1 MAQVNAKL
9 IGRVSS
15 QKLLIWGAA
24 VLAIGGVTLIG
35 AVVAGGG
42 LVGML
47 PSFFV
52 LITSVGLIA
61 PNATA
66 LALGTVRSAG
76 SASALLGVLQIIIGV
91 VAVPLIGLSGSKT
104 AVPMALAIAVFGVTT
119 LATVVMISR
128 SGKIDAKVQ

>member
-1 MAQVNAKL
+1 
-9 IGRVSS
+9 
-15 QKLLIWGAA
+15 
-24 VLAIGGVTLIG
+24 
-35 AVVAGGG
+35 
-42 LVGML
+42 ML